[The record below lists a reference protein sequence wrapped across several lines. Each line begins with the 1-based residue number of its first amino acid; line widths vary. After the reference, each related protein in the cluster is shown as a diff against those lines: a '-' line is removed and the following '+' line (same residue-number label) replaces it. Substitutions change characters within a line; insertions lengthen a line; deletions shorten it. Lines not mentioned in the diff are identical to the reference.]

1 MKKSLTLSIM
11 GIDHGHIFDML
22 DEMIKEGCKCNHFW
36 TKGSP
41 LTLKEFKKKYPNIKR
56 VENKSEIL
64 NDDTVDIILISS
76 IPKDRANLSIDV
88 LKAGKD
94 VMVDKPGCTTLNQL
108 NDLKRV
114 IKETGKIWS
123 VNFSERFHVAAVTK
137 AEELVKKGVIGKV
150 KHTMGIGPHR
160 LGNYER
166 PDWFYDRESY
176 GGIITDI
183 GSHQI
188 HQFLVFTNSKD
199 AKITHALAEYTTRN
213 EKLGFQDF
221 GEINITGSGGHG
233 YIRLDWFTPDALPTW
248 GDGRLFILGEEGFIE
263 IRKYIDLAKSNT
275 SNHLIYVNNKEVKH
289 IDCSNVKLPYFR
301 NLINDVL
308 NRTETACSQELTYCL
323 YTHLRAHET
332 RHDLVCRLLLEKK
345 KTLYILLSPT
355 LVHILDSTYHHTIHA
370 TCLSTILPS
379 LT

>member
-1 MKKSLTLSIM
+1 MKKSLTLSIL

-36 TKGSP
+36 TEGSP

-64 NDDTVDIILISS
+64 NDDTVDMILISS
-76 IPKDRANLSIDV
+76 IPKDRANLSIEV

-137 AEELVKKGVIGKV
+137 AEELVKKGIIGKV

-160 LGNYER
+160 QGNYER

-188 HQFLVFTNSKD
+188 HQFLVFTNSNN
-199 AKITHALAEYTTRN
+199 AKITRALAENTTRK
-213 EKLGFQDF
+213 EKPGFQDF
-221 GEINITGSGGHG
+221 GEINLTGNGGHG
-233 YIRLDWFTPDALPTW
+233 YIRLDWFTPDALSNL
-248 GDGRLFILGEEGFIE
+248 GRWKII
-263 IRKYIDLAKSNT
+263 
-275 SNHLIYVNNKEVKH
+275 
-289 IDCSNVKLPYFR
+289 YFR
-301 NLINDVL
+301 
-308 NRTETACSQELTYCL
+308 
-323 YTHLRAHET
+323 
-332 RHDLVCRLLLEKK
+332 
-345 KTLYILLSPT
+345 
-355 LVHILDSTYHHTIHA
+355 
-370 TCLSTILPS
+370 
-379 LT
+379 